1 MEKKKKKVKNQ
12 YTKMS
17 SSTPFMLS
25 KQHEHGSPALT
36 SRAEMTA
43 NKAET
48 TILFGTHLEL
58 QY

>member
-1 MEKKKKKVKNQ
+1 MKKKKKNQ

-17 SSTPFMLS
+17 SSTPLMLS